1 MAARSVFHCLECTKC
16 VGGWGFAPDP
26 TGGAYSAP
34 PDPYSWWGGG
44 LPPPPKN
51 NTPALGPSGLD
62 PRAYGARPRRL
73 RRLEPNPPVNIPQFS
88 HWTFV
93 FECRSPLPSEPVA
106 VSVSDVSNAL
116 MTTATA
122 ADPVAYFRSPVEF
135 RTLTESESVIGRALC
150 NVGQ

>member
-1 MAARSVFHCLECTKC
+1 
-16 VGGWGFAPDP
+16 
-26 TGGAYSAP
+26 
-34 PDPYSWWGGG
+34 
-44 LPPPPKN
+44 LPPLPKN
-51 NTPALGPSGLD
+51 PTPALGPSGLD

-93 FECRSPLPSEPVA
+93 FECRSHLPSEPVA

-122 ADPVAYFRSPVEF
+122 ADPVRDNAEAIVTDY
-135 RTLTESESVIGRALC
+135 ESDSSSASSVPSIDGR
-150 NVGQ
+150 

>member
-1 MAARSVFHCLECTKC
+1 M
-16 VGGWGFAPDP
+16 
-26 TGGAYSAP
+26 P
-34 PDPYSWWGGG
+34 P
-44 LPPPPKN
+44 LPKN
-51 NTPALGPSGLD
+51 PTPALGPSGLD

-122 ADPVAYFRSPVEF
+122 ADPVRDNAEAIVTDYESDSS
-135 RTLTESESVIGRALC
+135 SESSVPSIDGR
-150 NVGQ
+150 